1 MTLDPKNPMD
11 TPSPKIE
18 AKNLSVWFGEN
29 QVLYDISLPIQ
40 TNTIT
45 AIIGAS
51 GSGKSTA
58 LRAFNAMN
66 LEIGGCRQAGDIFLD
81 GMNIKD
87 NHLPTTELRRR
98 VGMVFQRPNPFPS
111 SIRSNLLFAPRLHG
125 LIKGNSK
132 CAEDAHVAA
141 CLQKAGL
148 WEEVKDDLKRP
159 GTSLSGGQQQRL
171 CIARALSA
179 NPEVLL
185 LDEPCS
191 SLDPNATA
199 RIEELLLSMRGEYT
213 MVIVTHNLAQAR
225 RIADTTAFF
234 HMGMLVEMAATDA
247 LFTSPA
253 QNQTRDY
260 VTGRF
265 G

>member
-1 MTLDPKNPMD
+1 MNISSKD
-11 TPSPKIE
+11 TSPNNSSKME
-18 AKNLSVWFGEN
+18 AQNLSVWFGEK
-29 QVLYDISLPIQ
+29 QVLFDVCLPIQ
-40 TNTIT
+40 KNTIT

-51 GSGKSTA
+51 GCGKSTA
-58 LRAFNAMN
+58 LRSFNDMN
-66 LEIGGCRQAGDIFLD
+66 REISGCRQTGDILLD
-81 GMNIKD
+81 GLD
-87 NHLPTTELRRR
+87 VEGHHLPTTELRRR

-111 SIRSNLLFAPRLHG
+111 SIRANLLFAPRLHG
-125 LIKGNSK
+125 LIKGGSK
-132 CAEDAHVAA
+132 CAEDARVAA

-148 WEEVKDDLKRP
+148 WDEVKDDLKRS

-179 NPEVLL
+179 DPEVLL

-199 RIEELLLSMRGEYT
+199 RIEDLLLSMRNEYT
-213 MVIVTHNLAQAR
+213 IVIVTHNLAQAR
-225 RIADTTAFF
+225 RIADKTAFF
-234 HMGMLVEMAATDA
+234 HMGRLVEMSVTEE
-247 LFTSPA
+247 LFTSPSKEY
-253 QNQTRDY
+253 TRDY